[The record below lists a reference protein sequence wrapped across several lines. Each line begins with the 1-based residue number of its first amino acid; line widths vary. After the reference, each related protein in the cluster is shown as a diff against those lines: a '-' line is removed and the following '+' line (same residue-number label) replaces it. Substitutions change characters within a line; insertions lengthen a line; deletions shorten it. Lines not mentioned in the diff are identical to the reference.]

1 MSIRSLPIFWKCRRH
16 LTIGLW
22 CDRIL
27 VVRDKSIKIE
37 RELPYS
43 AARYQ
48 DDGIK
53 RLCVNLMILA
63 DSPVVSKYGRLWAL
77 KETPRMY
84 HWSEA

>member
-1 MSIRSLPIFWKCRRH
+1 MSIRLLPIIWKCRRH
-16 LTIGLW
+16 LTVGLW

-27 VVRDKSIKIE
+27 VVRDKSIKLV
-37 RELPYS
+37 RELPHD
-43 AARYQ
+43 AARRQ
-48 DDGIK
+48 ADGIN

-63 DSPVVSKYGRLWAL
+63 DKPIVSKYGRLWTQ